1 MKTKFIWAMLAV
13 LLVGGAG
20 FGTWYALSSNTKKTV
35 TTSKDGK
42 DIKETVVE
50 GGAVTTDSIIAQIR
64 QNLETEYELV
74 NTDKQKKTK
83 DDQLKFIV
91 SKGAP
96 SHRVDGFDFYN
107 SYDGGTSLWLET
119 SDEITPIYE
128 IVKQTY
134 VDSDLLTQEEAYP
147 EGSPRHADAYAA
159 NGIYCTVEKKTQ
171 ALSPVKSVVAS
182 CGEIDRYKEVAEIL
196 KPIVASLARYDKTSQ
211 FTEPNIKDSEISGYK
226 SAELYQGSLMG
237 GGSGRLF
244 FYQKSGEDWK
254 YFPGGHHQLHSCG
267 DFNTDDIRN
276 AFYGEKCRVDDSGAE
291 STVK

>member
-1 MKTKFIWAMLAV
+1 MILAI

-20 FGTWYALSSNTKKTV
+20 FGTWYALSSGVKKTA
-35 TTSKDGK
+35 TTSEDGEG
-42 DIKETVVE
+42 IKEAAAE
-50 GGAVTTDSIIAQIR
+50 NGAVTPDSLIAQIR
-64 QNLETEYELV
+64 QNLEAKYELV
-74 NTDKQKKTK
+74 DSGKQKKTK
-83 DDQLKFIV
+83 DDQLKFSV
-91 SKGAP
+91 SEYAP
-96 SHRVDGFDFYN
+96 AYRVDGFDFYN
-107 SYDGGTSLWLET
+107 SYNGGTSLLLET

-128 IVKQTY
+128 VVKQTY
-134 VDSDLLTQEEAYP
+134 ADSGLLPQEEAYP

-237 GGSGRLF
+237 GGGGRLF

-254 YFPGGHHQLHSCG
+254 YFPGGQHQLHSCG